1 MAPHFCPLSRGSEDI
16 LTPTASFPSH
26 HSLSPGQLNTSQ
38 VRFCGVSLNTSPD
51 EDLTLTLALTL
62 GRAGREPHR
71 VMLGPAGGTEGP
83 RRGQREERGRGAED
97 GNRATAEPASHGPGL
112 GDPPS
117 SGPEPRPRPGR
128 RRRGDGGRPSPP
140 TSGGP
145 FRAPEARPPGPGT
158 HAGFMA
164 ASSVLASRARGTP
177 GSTRRAGG
185 DRRTDERAARLRFRV
200 RRRAPESPAATLRAQ
215 VSARPAHF
223 KRTNQRPPAGKGRGL
238 GGRGGASEE
247 GRLRRKGL
255 PSPRRRR
262 GKRETPLVSGLHKDL
277 TRGMHGL
284 PFSDGETE
292 VSGHREKSAEAGAP
306 VPHL

>member
-1 MAPHFCPLSRGSEDI
+1 VAPHFCPLSRGSEDI

-51 EDLTLTLALTL
+51 EDLTLTLALTLALTL

-128 RRRGDGGRPSPP
+128 RPGVTAGDPPPPLREDLSGPRRPVH
-140 TSGGP
+140 
-145 FRAPEARPPGPGT
+145 PGPVLT
-158 HAGFMA
+158 
-164 ASSVLASRARGTP
+164 LASWQLARCWP
-177 GSTRRAGG
+177 HARAG
-185 DRRTDERAARLRFRV
+185 RRV
-200 RRRAPESPAATLRAQ
+200 
-215 VSARPAHF
+215 
-223 KRTNQRPPAGKGRGL
+223 PPAGLAGTDGRTNAP
-238 GGRGGASEE
+238 RGCD
-247 GRLRRKGL
+247 
-255 PSPRRRR
+255 
-262 GKRETPLVSGLHKDL
+262 SG
-277 TRGMHGL
+277 
-284 PFSDGETE
+284 
-292 VSGHREKSAEAGAP
+292 
-306 VPHL
+306 